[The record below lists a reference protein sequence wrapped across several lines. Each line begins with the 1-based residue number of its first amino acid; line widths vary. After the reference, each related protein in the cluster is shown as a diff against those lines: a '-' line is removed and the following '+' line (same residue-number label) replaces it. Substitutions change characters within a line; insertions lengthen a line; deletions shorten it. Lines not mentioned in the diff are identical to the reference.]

1 MTRFDS
7 SAWKKSPWRPNGV
20 QSGFTGA
27 AKAHFRL
34 QTGQRFH
41 RTDFP
46 AVIWRVVT
54 VYRDQQGLEHATLED
69 EGRRLDEK
77 TLSAYALFDRSQ
89 YRLI

>member
-1 MTRFDS
+1 MTKFDP

-20 QSGFTGA
+20 PSGFPGV
-27 AKAHFRL
+27 AKTRFRL
-34 QTGQRFH
+34 QTGQRFY
-41 RTDFP
+41 RTGFP
-46 AVIWRVVT
+46 AVIRRVVT

-77 TLSAYALFDRSQ
+77 TLSASALFDRSQ

>member
-1 MTRFDS
+1 MTKFDP
-7 SAWKKSPWRPNGV
+7 SAWKNNPWRPNGS
-20 QSGFTGA
+20 QSVFSGA
-27 AKAHFRL
+27 AKARFRL

-41 RTDFP
+41 RTGFP
-46 AVIWRVVT
+46 AVIWRVMT
-54 VYRDQQGLEHATLED
+54 VYRDQQGLEHAMLED